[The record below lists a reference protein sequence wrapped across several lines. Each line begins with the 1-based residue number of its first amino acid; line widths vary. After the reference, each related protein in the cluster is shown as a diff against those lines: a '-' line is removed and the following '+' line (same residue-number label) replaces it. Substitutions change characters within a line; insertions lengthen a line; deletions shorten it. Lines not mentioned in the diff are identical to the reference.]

1 MYFSDGVDSWYKN
14 CKNFLKLCYHAES
27 FHLAVEWNFFA
38 TLHGKSP
45 CDGSGGTIK
54 GLVALASLQATERI

>member
-1 MYFSDGVDSWYKN
+1 MYFSDSADSQYKN
-14 CKNFLKLCYHAES
+14 CKNFLKLCYHTES
-27 FHLAVEWNFFA
+27 FLVAVEWNFFS

-54 GLVALASLQATERI
+54 GLAALDSLQATDRI